1 MSTHSSGYYSIDADY
16 NIIGFN
22 DTAKDIYPRLQ
33 LHEKCYKVLMGLD
46 GPCPPCPVANGVFGP
61 KTYLDPIRHIYET
74 VDAVEIVLSDGSR
87 GHALVFSTVA
97 EGERL
102 SSAIPTGESSL
113 RLLGAINL
121 LSAKYENVFGVNI
134 QSAKISIFRSEN
146 LFGSKDSRLHDNME
160 YKETI
165 ELIISKY
172 VYQEERET
180 VREMLTLENIRKRLR
195 EKASFKVHCRILQ
208 DGVHYYYF
216 LIARNGEVDSYE
228 DIVVALACEDDDI
241 NIRRIYEKQLD
252 SLISSISH
260 AAGYF
265 HLDITENRILKAGG
279 TSAIVDSLNTD
290 CSIDDL
296 MKSMAVYILSEKD
309 RRDFLSAYSL
319 EAVKQDYAAGK
330 VEIIRESRCYYDD
343 NIARWLRYT
352 FGCL

>member
-1 MSTHSSGYYSIDADY
+1 M
-16 NIIGFN
+16 
-22 DTAKDIYPRLQ
+22 
-33 LHEKCYKVLMGLD
+33 
-46 GPCPPCPVANGVFGP
+46 
-61 KTYLDPIRHIYET
+61 ET
-74 VDAVEIVLSDGSR
+74 VLADGSR

-121 LSAKYENVFGVNI
+121 LSFKYSTVFGVNI
-134 QSAKISIFRSEN
+134 QSGKVSVFRSEN
-146 LFGSKDSRLHDNME
+146 LFGNSDSRLNDNMD
-160 YKETI
+160 YDDVL
-165 ELIISKY
+165 ELLVTQYIHP
-172 VYQEERET
+172 EERGS
-180 VREMLTLENIRKRLR
+180 VRNMLSLEKVQERLD
-195 EKASFKVHCRILQ
+195 KTASFKVHCRILQ

-330 VEIIRESRCYYDD
+330 V
-343 NIARWLRYT
+343 
-352 FGCL
+352 